1 MLGYVPMHMI
11 CLSKS
16 PLLTDKWLKGFW
28 NPSTYDRDIGNQSW
42 HTNRGTPCS
51 ITPVAGCNES
61 KQRLEHEVK
70 VQHPCNFW
78 APNMMRKVSAVP
90 VNLSRIRTEQNAVEY
105 SYFPPPPKKKT
116 GNIALAKSTEQGI
129 LILYRDGEGC
139 MNSHLRPEEARSRNL
154 LIGQTFFCPSTSNSF
169 LF

>member
-1 MLGYVPMHMI
+1 MNLAWCGRCNLRRQIVASLIKMPTSGCRFDMPCEERFSQLRNYP
-11 CLSKS
+11 SKS
-16 PLLTDKWLKGFW
+16 LVPKRTEDASQLSSG
-28 NPSTYDRDIGNQSW
+28 PRV
-42 HTNRGTPCS
+42 GTCSKHFPVKPEVTS

-105 SYFPPPPKKKT
+105 SYPPKK
-116 GNIALAKSTEQGI
+116 NRKS
-129 LILYRDGEGC
+129 YAC
-139 MNSHLRPEEARSRNL
+139 
-154 LIGQTFFCPSTSNSF
+154 
-169 LF
+169 